1 MDIKELLDNKVS
13 YIDIDNSYIIPKEY
27 YTDTSIIDLS
37 KVKVLGKLTYPS
49 DDNLLLEIECTGSM
63 TLEDSV
69 SLEPVNYPF
78 SFKISE
84 NVSERLEND
93 QFSLDII
100 SILWENIVLEIPI
113 RYSEVTNYD
122 EYVGDGWRVI
132 SEDEVKKN
140 TNNPFKDL
148 LKKIE
153 KE

>member
-69 SLEPVNYPF
+69 TLEEVNYPLN
-78 SFKISE
+78 I
-84 NVSERLEND
+84 
-93 QFSLDII
+93 DI
-100 SILWENIVLEIPI
+100 N
-113 RYSEVTNYD
+113 
-122 EYVGDGWRVI
+122 
-132 SEDEVKKN
+132 K
-140 TNNPFKDL
+140 
-148 LKKIE
+148 
-153 KE
+153 

>member
-113 RYSEVTNYD
+113 RYSGVTNYD

-132 SEDEVKKN
+132 SEDEVKKS

>member
-122 EYVGDGWRVI
+122 EYKGDGWRVI
-132 SEDEVKKN
+132 SEDEKKVN

-148 LKKIE
+148 LKEIE